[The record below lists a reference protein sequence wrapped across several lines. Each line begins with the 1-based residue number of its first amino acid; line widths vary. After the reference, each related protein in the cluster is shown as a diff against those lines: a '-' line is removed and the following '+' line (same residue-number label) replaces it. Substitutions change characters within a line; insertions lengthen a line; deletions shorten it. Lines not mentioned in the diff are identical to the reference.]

1 MSYLDRILEATSE
14 RVAVEKRERPASALE
29 KEVAGADAPRDF
41 TAALSGPGISLIAEF
56 KRASPS
62 AGPIAGG
69 SSIARMAKAYARGGA
84 SAMSVLTDRLFFSG
98 SLEDLAMAKGSAE
111 LPVLRK
117 DFIFDEWQVLEARAA
132 GADAVLLIAAAV
144 PDRGLMQALA
154 SRIQELGMA
163 ALIEVHSEEELEKV
177 IDLGTPLVGINQ
189 RDLTTFEV
197 DRGLA
202 VRLRKL
208 IPKGTLVVAESG
220 ISSREDVERLEQAEV
235 DAMLVGEHLMRSGD
249 PAAAAAELLGG
260 SR

>member
-1 MSYLDRILEATSE
+1 MA
-14 RVAVEKRERPASALE
+14 
-29 KEVAGADAPRDF
+29 
-41 TAALSGPGISLIAEF
+41 
-56 KRASPS
+56 KRAS
-62 AGPIAGG
+62 
-69 SSIARMAKAYARGGA
+69 
-84 SAMSVLTDRLFFSG
+84 
-98 SLEDLAMAKGSAE
+98 E

-144 PDRGLMQALA
+144 SDQGLMRALA

-177 IDLGTPLVGINQ
+177 IDLRPPLVGINQ
-189 RDLTTFEV
+189 RNLTTFEV

-249 PAAAAAELLGG
+249 PAAAAAELLVG

>member
-1 MSYLDRILEATSE
+1 MSYLNRILEATSE
-14 RVAVEKRERPASALE
+14 RVLTGKRERPASALE
-29 KEVAGADAPRDF
+29 DEIRRADAPRDF
-41 TAALSGPGISLIAEF
+41 LAALSGPGISLIAEF

-62 AGPIAGG
+62 AGPIAGD
-69 SSIARMAKAYARGGA
+69 SSIVRMAKAYDRGGA
-84 SAMSVLTDRLFFSG
+84 AAMSVLTDRLFFSG
-98 SLEDLAMAKGSAE
+98 SLDDLAMAKQAAG

-117 DFIFDEWQVLEARAA
+117 DFIFDEWQVLESRAA

-144 PDRGLMQALA
+144 PDPGIMRALA
-154 SRIQELGMA
+154 SRIRELGMA
-163 ALIEVHSEEELEKV
+163 ALIEVHSEEELEK
-177 IDLGTPLVGINQ
+177 IMDLSPSLVGINQ
-189 RDLTTFEV
+189 RDLTTLAV

-220 ISSREDVERLEQAEV
+220 ISSRDDVERLEQAEV

>member
-1 MSYLDRILEATSE
+1 VSYLDRILEATSE
-14 RVAVEKRERPASALE
+14 RVAVAKRERPAPALE
-29 KEVAGADAPRDF
+29 KEVAGARDPRDF
-41 TAALSGPGISLIAEF
+41 TAALAGPGVSLIAEF

-62 AGPIAGG
+62 AGPIAGS
-69 SSIARMAKAYARGGA
+69 SSIARMAKAYERGGA
-84 SAMSVLTDRLFFSG
+84 SAMSVLTDRPFFSG
-98 SLEDLAMAKGSAE
+98 SLEDLAMAKGAAE

-144 PDRGLMQALA
+144 PDQGLMGALT

-163 ALIEVHSEEELEKV
+163 ALIEVHSEEELERV
-177 IDLGTPLVGINQ
+177 IDLGPRLVGINQ

-220 ISSREDVERLEQAEV
+220 IASREDVERLEQAEV